1 MVLETWCLGLNERYI
16 ILYLIYYMN
25 NLCTF
30 CIWLHTII
38 SIGEVQLRKLVAL
51 YLTWQL
57 KLLMKHSVKPGV
69 HC

>member
-30 CIWLHTII
+30 CIWLHAII
-38 SIGEVQLRKLVAL
+38 SIWEVQLRKLVAL

-57 KLLMKHSVKPGV
+57 KLLM
-69 HC
+69 